1 MKMIMCL
8 FLLLVLVY
16 VIHHLHVVLFLL
28 LYAIVF
34 MVASISKFFS
44 FIRLEKKFKNRFDIV
59 PFILG
64 KRKKKKKK
72 TALGLHEAIVVPLII
87 LGLKCAYFETKRA
100 TLQKAKP
107 GS

>member
-1 MKMIMCL
+1 MCL

-72 TALGLHEAIVVPLII
+72 N
-87 LGLKCAYFETKRA
+87 CAWPSRGHCRPIDNIRIKVCLFRN
-100 TLQKAKP
+100 
-107 GS
+107 